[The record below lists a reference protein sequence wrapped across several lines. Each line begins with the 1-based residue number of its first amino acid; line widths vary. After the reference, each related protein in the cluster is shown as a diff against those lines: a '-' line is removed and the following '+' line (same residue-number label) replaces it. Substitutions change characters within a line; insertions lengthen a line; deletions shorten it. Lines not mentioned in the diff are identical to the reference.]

1 MTEPNR
7 RESLKTIAAGVGA
20 SMFSKIS
27 LYAAENANLTPFA
40 GMPLRAGMIGLDTSH
55 VVAFAGLLNDPAKA
69 KGVLSNVKV
78 TAAFPGGSKDIPSSI
93 DRVAG
98 YTETLRDKHGVKIY
112 DSIEAMMPDVDVV
125 FLESVDGRPHLEQ
138 IKPVLKAKKP
148 VFVDKPV
155 AGSLADAIL
164 IYELA
169 EKAGV
174 PIFSSSSLRYS
185 KSTMGATNNPAVG
198 DILGAVA
205 FSPCSLEEHHPD
217 LFWYGVHGVES
228 LFTIMGTGC
237 QSVTRIHTADFDVVT
252 GIWSD
257 GRIGT
262 FRGIRKGKAD
272 YGTTV
277 FGSKGIYHA
286 MGYSGYQPLVEKIC
300 QFFEDGKPPVSAQ
313 ETIEMFAFMEAAD
326 ESKRRGGVPVT
337 IAEVKAAAAEKNK
350 ARS

>member
-1 MTEPNR
+1 
-7 RESLKTIAAGVGA
+7 
-20 SMFSKIS
+20 MFARTS
-27 LYAAENANLTPFA
+27 LYAEETANLTPFA
-40 GMPLRAGMIGLDTSH
+40 EMPLRAGMIGLDTSH
-55 VVAFAGLLNDPAKA
+55 VVAFTGLLNDPKKA
-69 KGVLSNVKV
+69 AGVLSNVRV
-78 TAAFPGGSKDIPSSI
+78 TSAYPGGSKDIPSSI

-98 YTETLRDKHGVKIY
+98 YTATLRDKHGVKIH
-112 DSIEAMMPDVDVV
+112 DSIEAMLAEVDVV

-155 AGSLADAIL
+155 AGSLADAVL
-164 IYELA
+164 IYRLA
-169 EKAGV
+169 EQSGV

-185 KSTMGATNNPAVG
+185 KSTMGARNNPAVG
-198 DILGAVA
+198 DVLGAIA

-237 QSVTRIHTADFDVVT
+237 QSVTRTHTEDTDLVT
-252 GIWSD
+252 GQWAD

-272 YGTTV
+272 YGATV

-300 QFFEDGKPPVSAQ
+300 QFFQDGKPPVSAQ
-313 ETIEMFAFMEAAD
+313 ETLEMFAFMEAAD
-326 ESKRRGGVPVT
+326 ESKRRGGAPVS
-337 IAEVKAAAAEKNK
+337 IADVMAAAMVKNK
-350 ARS
+350 AGS

>member
-1 MTEPNR
+1 MNEPNR
-7 RESLKTIAAGVGA
+7 RDSLKTLVAGAGA
-20 SMFSKIS
+20 MFARTS
-27 LYAAENANLTPFA
+27 LYAEETANLTPFA
-40 GMPLRAGMIGLDTSH
+40 EMPLRAGMIGLDTSH
-55 VVAFAGLLNDPAKA
+55 VVAFTGLLNDPKKA
-69 KGVLSNVKV
+69 AGVLSNVRV
-78 TAAFPGGSKDIPSSI
+78 TSAYPGGSKDIPSSI

-98 YTETLRDKHGVKIY
+98 YTATLRDKHGVKIH
-112 DSIEAMMPDVDVV
+112 DSIEAMLAEVDVV

-155 AGSLADAIL
+155 AGSLADAVL
-164 IYELA
+164 IYSLA
-169 EKAGV
+169 EQSGV

-185 KSTMGATNNPAVG
+185 KSTMGARNNPAVG
-198 DILGAVA
+198 DVLGAIA

-237 QSVTRIHTADFDVVT
+237 QSVTRTHTEDTDLVT
-252 GIWSD
+252 GQWAD

-272 YGTTV
+272 YGATV

-300 QFFEDGKPPVSAQ
+300 QFFQDGKPPVSAQ
-313 ETIEMFAFMEAAD
+313 ETLEMFAFMEAAD
-326 ESKRRGGVPVT
+326 ESKRRGGAPVS
-337 IAEVKAAAAEKNK
+337 IADVMAAAMVKNK
-350 ARS
+350 AGS